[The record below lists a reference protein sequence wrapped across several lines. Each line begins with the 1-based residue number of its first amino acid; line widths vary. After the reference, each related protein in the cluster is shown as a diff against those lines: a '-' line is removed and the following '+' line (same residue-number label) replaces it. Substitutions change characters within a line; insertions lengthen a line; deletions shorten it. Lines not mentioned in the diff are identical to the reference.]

1 MTLSRSVNKVS
12 MSTVELSELACCKTR
27 LRKVPK
33 FDLKVELRLL
43 TWSSRDI
50 FCKFQGQPGKLDMKR
65 GKLSQDYVDS
75 DSDYE
80 ANIQENEDNS
90 KELSKTSLI
99 KSKTTTSATSN
110 DAGEATFEISG
121 KRRVTVRKFRSNIL
135 IDIREYYEDKASG
148 EDRPGKK
155 GISLTKEQYEK
166 LKELLP
172 EIDEA
177 VKKMK

>member
-1 MTLSRSVNKVS
+1 
-12 MSTVELSELACCKTR
+12 
-27 LRKVPK
+27 
-33 FDLKVELRLL
+33 
-43 TWSSRDI
+43 
-50 FCKFQGQPGKLDMKR
+50 MKR

-80 ANIQENEDNS
+80 ANSQENEDNS
-90 KELSKTSLI
+90 KESSETSPI

-110 DAGEATFEISG
+110 DAGETTFEISG
-121 KRRVTVRKFRSNIL
+121 KRRVTVRKFRSSIL

-172 EIDEA
+172 EIDES

>member
-1 MTLSRSVNKVS
+1 

-33 FDLKVELRLL
+33 FDLKVELRPL

-50 FCKFQGQPGKLDMKR
+50 FRKFQGQPGELDLDMKR

-80 ANIQENEDNS
+80 ATNSQENEDNS
-90 KELSKTSLI
+90 KESSKTSPI
-99 KSKTTTSATSN
+99 KSKTTSSN
-110 DAGEATFEISG
+110 DAGEATFELSG
-121 KRRVTVRKFRSNIL
+121 KRRVTVRKFRSSIL